1 MNLNSTL
8 TVKVE
13 IRQLPHFTEGW
24 REGLH
29 SFRAEFVAYGVCMF
43 NYTHTVRYDTY
54 CTPCLTGTGTNI
66 DAGLWKYSFS
76 LRSGQ
81 LHDH

>member
-29 SFRAEFVAYGVCMF
+29 SFRAEFVGYVVCVF
-43 NYTHTVRYDTY
+43 NYTYTVRYDINR
-54 CTPCLTGTGTNI
+54 TPCLTGTNS
-66 DAGLWKYSFS
+66 DAGLWKCSFS
-76 LRSGQ
+76 FRSRQ
-81 LHDH
+81 LHGH